1 MKLVLNNQLQHK
13 IADLLW
19 DAPDQEAVD
28 TILNLWGKDAQVVYH
43 MMVAEFMD
51 LVDETD
57 LAVQI
62 IRNL

>member
-1 MKLVLNNQLQHK
+1 MKLVLNNELQHK

-19 DAPDQEAVD
+19 DASDQEAVD

-43 MMVAEFMD
+43 MMVAEAID

-57 LAVQI
+57 LAAQI